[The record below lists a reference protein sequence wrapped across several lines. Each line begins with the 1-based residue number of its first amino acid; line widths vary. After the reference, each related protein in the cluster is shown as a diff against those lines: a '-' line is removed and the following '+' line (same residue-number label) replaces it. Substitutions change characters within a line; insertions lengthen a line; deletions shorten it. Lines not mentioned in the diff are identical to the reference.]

1 MCQLLFLLLDQI
13 EFGCI
18 LLKVLLH
25 SLVLYLILGR
35 EISQPGG
42 VGEEGKGSK
51 GGVMYVVEIAA
62 SDYENA

>member
-25 SLVLYLILGR
+25 SLVLYLILCR
-35 EISQPGG
+35 DISQPG
-42 VGEEGKGSK
+42 VGGGGGSK
-51 GGVMYVVEIAA
+51 GGMI
-62 SDYENA
+62 